1 MSREYQ
7 WRKSPILRSNVWN
20 DFVHDEISE
29 GASPAGSREILNTFR
44 RGSRRQVA
52 SSIFSVGDADDDE
65 TRNGAAAR
73 EESNIGDGEVE
84 LGAILGVQDDQH
96 AMAVVSTAISLRR
109 GYEDRALLFELRGI
123 DDFTFPQRDRAVLR
137 RCRRCED
144 KEQERCAQSH
154 RNLPESSLDICL
166 SGVARPETVVRPVV
180 KGGGGEVMVVA
191 ARRM

>member
-1 MSREYQ
+1 VSREYQ

-109 GYEDRALLFELRGI
+109 GYEDRALLFELR
-123 DDFTFPQRDRAVLR
+123 
-137 RCRRCED
+137 
-144 KEQERCAQSH
+144 
-154 RNLPESSLDICL
+154 
-166 SGVARPETVVRPVV
+166 
-180 KGGGGEVMVVA
+180 
-191 ARRM
+191 